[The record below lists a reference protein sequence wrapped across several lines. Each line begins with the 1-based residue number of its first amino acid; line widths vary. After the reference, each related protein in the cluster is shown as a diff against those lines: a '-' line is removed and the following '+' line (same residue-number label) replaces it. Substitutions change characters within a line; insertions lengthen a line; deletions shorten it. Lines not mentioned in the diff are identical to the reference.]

1 MIGMTGDQAVMDKPA
16 AGEKPAGAE
25 RHHKKRSASTSRGF
39 VQWMI
44 RQQVSLVCTSYQTGQ
59 LLCVGSRSDG
69 LPMITPARFARA
81 MGLTAFSQRLYLAA
95 QTRLWR
101 LENTLRPNEL
111 ANERFD
117 RLFVPRNAQVTG
129 DLDVHELAVEP
140 SGRMVFVNTK
150 YGCLATVSMS
160 HAFKPLWKPRFIS
173 RLVAEDRCHLNGLG
187 LQDGRARYVTAC
199 STTDVVDGWR
209 DHRRSGGVLI
219 NVDTDRVVA
228 EGFSMPHSPR
238 VHGGMVWLLHSG
250 TGWLCRVDPQTGK
263 RENVVF
269 CPGFLRGLAFHG
281 DYAVVTVSMPRRGRF
296 EGLELEDALKERGV
310 APWCGLLVID
320 LRQGGI
326 VEWLRFEGE
335 VVELFDVGVV
345 ESSRCAMALAPDSPE
360 LQDAITFEETFGT
373 PTRGQGA
380 ANRPAMDV

>member
-1 MIGMTGDQAVMDKPA
+1 MSGMADDQAVMDKASLGSKQP
-16 AGEKPAGAE
+16 GAE
-25 RHHKKRSASTSRGF
+25 PERRKRSASVSRGF

-44 RQQVSLVCTSYQTGQ
+44 RQQLSLACTSYQTGQ

-69 LPMITPARFARA
+69 QPMITPARFARA

-101 LENTLRPNEL
+101 LENTLRPGEL

-160 HAFKPLWKPRFIS
+160 HAFKPLWKPKFIS
-173 RLVAEDRCHLNGLG
+173 RLVAEDRCHLNGLA
-187 LQDGRARYVTAC
+187 LQDGRPRYVTAC

-219 NVDTDRVVA
+219 DVDNDRVVA

-238 VHGGMVWLLHSG
+238 VHGGQIWLLDSG
-250 TGWLCRVDPQTGK
+250 TGWLRRIDPQTGK
-263 RENVVF
+263 GENVAF

-281 DYAVVTVSMPRRGRF
+281 DYAVATISMPRRGRF

-320 LRQGGI
+320 LRQGGV

-335 VVELFDVGVV
+335 VVELFDVGIV
-345 ESSRCAMALAPDSPE
+345 EGARCAMALSPDSPE
-360 LQDAITFEETFGT
+360 LQDAITCEEMWEV
-373 PTRGQGA
+373 RGS
-380 ANRPAMDV
+380 